1 LKLSSTLTTDTVLN
15 DISRNVDVASRIYRE
30 IDKENRPATG
40 TADLVKFT
48 SRATEGL
55 KTKFRLMSM
64 SLKYDD
70 QLDTV
75 YSIYLLIIELTKHLT
90 RFDMVDVFKRVLLPT
105 SANDKGVLSM
115 RSLLTNYSTM
125 TVNECRASMEKYR
138 LYGQAYHLQNLFWSQ
153 ETLERSCEDDLQ
165 NKILEKSRDIPSI
178 QMGGPTFLALIMHEV
193 TSTTEDSIH
202 ALTSRTTNMK
212 LTNFKGEDVT
222 KAASQLRGAIAAHE
236 VVGQVPHDIV
246 ERLLDIFQ
254 TTSVVEFTFRVWRI
268 HKRTLGMSFIRAEI
282 MNLAESLHSDLSSK
296 GEWNGVANPGDDS
309 VFLGQ
314 RETVCWDC
322 GDTENRDGDT
332 NYKRPKKHS
341 QQNPRSGRARQ
352 VDSPQRR

>member
-1 LKLSSTLTTDTVLN
+1 VE
-15 DISRNVDVASRIYRE
+15 VASLSYRE
-30 IDKENRPATG
+30 IDKDNHPATG

-48 SRATEGL
+48 SGATEGL
-55 KTKFRLMSM
+55 KTKFRLMSL
-64 SLKYDD
+64 SWKDND

-75 YSIYLLIIELTKHLT
+75 YSISLLIVELTKHLT

-125 TVNECRASMEKYR
+125 TVNECRASMEQYR
-138 LYGQAYHLQNLFWSQ
+138 LYGQAYHLQNLFWSH

-222 KAASQLRGAIAAHE
+222 KAASQRRDAIAA
-236 VVGQVPHDIV
+236 
-246 ERLLDIFQ
+246 L
-254 TTSVVEFTFRVWRI
+254 
-268 HKRTLGMSFIRAEI
+268 
-282 MNLAESLHSDLSSK
+282 
-296 GEWNGVANPGDDS
+296 
-309 VFLGQ
+309 
-314 RETVCWDC
+314 
-322 GDTENRDGDT
+322 
-332 NYKRPKKHS
+332 
-341 QQNPRSGRARQ
+341 
-352 VDSPQRR
+352 